1 MVGPGRADAAPVIV
15 LETPRLRLRRIVP
28 ADLDALVELDA
39 DPLVMRYISYG
50 EPTPRSR
57 YVEQYL
63 PRFLAMYE
71 TTPQLGYWIAE
82 TRADHAFIGWFH
94 LRPDRY
100 DDGQQELGYRLRRA
114 AWGQGY
120 ATELGRALVDH
131 GFGRVG
137 TDVVSARALR
147 DNAASR
153 RVMEKCGLRF
163 ERDFTWPQEVL
174 PGRSEQER
182 AGVKYSLT
190 RGQWLAAWG

>member
-1 MVGPGRADAAPVIV
+1 MVVPGRAEAAPVIV
-15 LETPRLRLRRIVP
+15 LETPRLRLRRIVA
-28 ADLDALVELDA
+28 ADIDALVELDA

-57 YVEQYL
+57 YEEQYL

-71 TTPQLGYWIAE
+71 TMPLLGYWIAE
-82 TRADHAFIGWFH
+82 TRADRAFIGWFH

-114 AWGQGY
+114 AWGRGY
-120 ATELGRALVDH
+120 ATELGRALVAY
-131 GFGRVG
+131 GFERVG
-137 TDVVSARALR
+137 AEVISARALR

-190 RGQWLAAWG
+190 RQQWRATRD